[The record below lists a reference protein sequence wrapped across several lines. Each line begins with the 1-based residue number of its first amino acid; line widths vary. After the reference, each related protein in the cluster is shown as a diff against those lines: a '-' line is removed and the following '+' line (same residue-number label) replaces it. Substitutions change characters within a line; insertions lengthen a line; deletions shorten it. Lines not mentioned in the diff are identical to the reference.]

1 MLAHLQ
7 DKRKPCPGTP
17 NNWEKVTRVQLDP
30 YLAGMADTQEYE
42 FKYRTLRI
50 MHTK

>member
-1 MLAHLQ
+1 M
-7 DKRKPCPGTP
+7 
-17 NNWEKVTRVQLDP
+17 VQLDP

-42 FKYRTLRI
+42 FKSRPLRV